1 MTADSYQSS
10 MPKHFR
16 LHPALINFA
25 EEFRAVSVRLLAY
38 ACGIGALALIATD
51 LFSTVATE
59 LKEAPLHL
67 RGHDNRW
74 TPAVRPQPAFSAPV
88 TDFAGQ
94 SESYEILRHAEG
106 GRKDLLRWAAAQT
119 DTPSAQL
126 EIYRPGTEQT
136 AFGSAASEIAIR
148 ANHGRTSGIQ
158 AAGVIDS
165 KFGPVP
171 LVSFTS
177 HAAGKAQTCVGFVQS
192 FETPRLQIAGWS
204 CLGDN
209 TQMQRQTI
217 ACTLDRLTMLSAGN
231 DPKLAELFARAELK
245 RTGCGGTNAQQ
256 PDWVTATNDPVL
268 RGSFASARR

>member
-38 ACGIGALALIATD
+38 ACGIGALALIAAD

-59 LKEAPLHL
+59 LNQAPLHL
-67 RGHDNRW
+67 RGHDNW

-88 TDFAGQ
+88 TDFAGK
-94 SESYEILRHAEG
+94 SDSYEILRHAEG
-106 GRKDLLRWAAAQT
+106 GRKDILRWSAAQT
-119 DTPSAQL
+119 DAPTAQL
-126 EIYRPGTEQT
+126 EIYRPGAEQ
-136 AFGSAASEIAIR
+136 ANFGSATSEIAIR
-148 ANHGRTSGIQ
+148 TNQGLTSGIQ

-177 HAAGKAQTCVGFVQS
+177 HAAGKTQPCVGFAQS

-204 CLGDN
+204 CQGDN
-209 TQMQRQTI
+209 TQTQRQTI

-245 RTGCGGTNAQQ
+245 RAGCTGANAQ
-256 PDWVTATNDPVL
+256 PADWVTATNDPIL